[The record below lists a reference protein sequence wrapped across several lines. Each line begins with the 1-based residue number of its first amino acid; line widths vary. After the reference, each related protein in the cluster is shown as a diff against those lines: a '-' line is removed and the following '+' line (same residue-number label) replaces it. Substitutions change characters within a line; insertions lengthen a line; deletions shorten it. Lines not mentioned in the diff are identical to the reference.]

1 MVRVRGKLS
10 DSHSIG
16 KSFPSLNQGSHALEA
31 PISSAKRLPSVD
43 PSQIDP
49 QLRKSAEGMEAMF
62 IDYMMKV
69 MRETVP
75 KNEMDL
81 ESPASNLFRGMLD
94 TQYAEKAAHRGG
106 IGLADQI
113 VAYLEA
119 RGYNRMRGQGVP
131 VKEKP

>member
-1 MVRVRGKLS
+1 MS
-10 DSHSIG
+10 DSHFVG
-16 KSFPSLNQGSHALEA
+16 KSFPSLNLGSDAIRA
-31 PISSAKRLPSVD
+31 PISSTKRMAPVD
-43 PSQIDP
+43 SSRIDP
-49 QLRKSAEGMEAMF
+49 QLLKSAEGMEAMF

-94 TQYAEKAAHRGG
+94 SQYAEKAAHRGG

-119 RGYNRMRGQGVP
+119 RGYNRMKGQGVT